1 MERINKVALIGLG
14 AIGSYFADR
23 LQDELGDGL
32 RIIAG
37 GERADGMVIKG
48 EKRYFHIVSPEEKRD
63 AADLGK
69 VRMQRE

>member
-37 GERADGMVIKG
+37 GERADRLRRDGIVIN
-48 EKRYFHIVSPEEKRD
+48 
-63 AADLGK
+63 
-69 VRMQRE
+69 